1 MLEQP
6 PVQYAQSG
14 ALHIAYQV
22 VGEGP
27 IDIVEVPGMLNH
39 LEVMWETPGLVR
51 FIERLAR
58 LGRVILFDKRGMG
71 LSDRLPHDATP
82 TTEERADDVRAV
94 MDAAGSAKA
103 VLLGVADG
111 GVVAMQYAAMYPE
124 RVQALVLHSTG
135 PCGIRKADFPYGPD
149 AALAEQLL
157 RRVER
162 DWGTGIMA
170 RALGDRS
177 DAAAE
182 FFGRV
187 ERRACPPRAAAA
199 LMRIGFDIDVRH
211 LLPAIRVPTLIVH
224 HRDHPAWPVGGARY
238 LAEHIPGARLIVQES
253 PFSLLVEFSERRGVT
268 ESVEEFLT
276 GAPAMPGPERLL
288 TVLLFTDIVGSTGR
302 AAALGDRAW
311 RDVLDDHDGVIRR
324 LVEAAGGHCVKTT
337 GDGVLARFDGAVRAI
352 RCAQAIVAEVKR
364 LGLAVRA
371 GVHAGECE
379 RLGDDLAGI
388 AVHVGARVA
397 ELAGAGE
404 VLVSGTVRDLVLG
417 AGIEFDDRG
426 QHVLRGVPGTWPV
439 LAVVR

>member
-1 MLEQP
+1 MPEQP
-6 PVQYAQSG
+6 PVQYAQSVD
-14 ALHIAYQV
+14 LHIAYQV

-51 FIERLAR
+51 FIGRLAR

-71 LSDRLPHDATP
+71 LSDRLAHDATP
-82 TTEERADDVRAV
+82 TIEERADDVRAV

-103 VLLGVADG
+103 VLIGVADG
-111 GVVAMQYAAMYPE
+111 GVIALQYTAMYPE
-124 RVQALVLHSTG
+124 RVQALVLHATG
-135 PCGIRKADFPYGPD
+135 PCGSRRPDFPYGLDP
-149 AALAEQLL
+149 ALTGRLL
-157 RRVER
+157 DRVER
-162 DWGTGIMA
+162 DWGTGIMG
-170 RALGDRS
+170 RLYGDRS
-177 DAAAE
+177 QAARDYFA
-182 FFGRV
+182 RV

-199 LMRIGFDIDVRH
+199 LMRMGFDVDLRP
-211 LLPAIRVPTLIVH
+211 LLVSIRVPTVIVH
-224 HRDHPAWPVGGARY
+224 HRDHPAWPVEGARY
-238 LAEHIPGARLIVQES
+238 LAEHIAGARLIVEEA
-253 PFSLLVEFSERRGVT
+253 PFSLLGEFCERRRVS
-268 ESVEEFLT
+268 EAVEELLT
-276 GAPAMPGPERLL
+276 GAPSMPGPERLL